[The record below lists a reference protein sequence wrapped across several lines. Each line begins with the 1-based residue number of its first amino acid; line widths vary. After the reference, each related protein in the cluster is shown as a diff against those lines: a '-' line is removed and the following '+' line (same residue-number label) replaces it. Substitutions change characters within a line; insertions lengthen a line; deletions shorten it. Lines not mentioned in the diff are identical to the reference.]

1 MIFSDKIIKG
11 YSKTLLTRRD
21 PDLAVKFFDAED
33 FPGLSKSGVVFKN
46 ASGETLHGYIYSYP
60 DHKTDRL
67 VIFDHGMGAGHR
79 AYMTEIAT
87 LASHGYRVF
96 SYDHTGCG
104 ESEGQGIKGFSGSL
118 SDLDCAVRAIRSS
131 EEYAKIKLTVVG
143 HSWGAF
149 STMNI
154 TAIHKDI
161 ESIVAMS
168 GFISVQSIQQ
178 EKIRGILSLWRKDL
192 YSLEA
197 KVNPNYYAYNAID
210 TLSKTEARA
219 LIIHSEDDPIVGFDK
234 NFGKLLGA
242 LSGRSR
248 ISFLSV
254 NGKRHSPN
262 YTFEAVK
269 YKDEYFAE
277 LNTMRK
283 KKKFKTD
290 EQRKAFADSYDWRK
304 MTEQDEKLWQIIFD
318 HIDAVND

>member
-1 MIFSDKIIKG
+1 MIFSDKIIKE

-21 PDLAVKFFDAED
+21 FDIAVHFFDAED
-33 FPGLSKSGVVFKN
+33 FPGLTKTGVVFKN
-46 ASGETLHGYIYSYP
+46 AFGETLRGYIYAYP
-60 DHKTDRL
+60 DFKTDRL

-87 LASHGYRVF
+87 LAAHGYRVF

-104 ESEGQGIKGFSGSL
+104 ESDGQGIKGFSGSL
-118 SDLDCAVRAIRSS
+118 SDLDCAIRAIRSS

-154 TAIHKDI
+154 TALHKDI

-168 GFISVQSIQQ
+168 GFISVKSIQR
-178 EKIRGILSLWRKDL
+178 EKVGGLLSLWHKDL
-192 YSLEA
+192 YALEA
-197 KVNPNYYAYNAID
+197 RTNPEYYAYNAID

-219 LIIHSEDDPIVGFDK
+219 LIIHSEDDPIVDFDN
-234 NFGKLLGA
+234 NFGKLREA
-242 LSGRSR
+242 LSARSR
-248 ISFLSV
+248 ITLLAV

-262 YTFEAVK
+262 YTVEAVE
-269 YKDEYFAE
+269 YKDEYFEA

-283 KKKFKTD
+283 KKLFKSD

-304 MTEQDEKLWQIIFD
+304 MTEQDENIWQIIFD